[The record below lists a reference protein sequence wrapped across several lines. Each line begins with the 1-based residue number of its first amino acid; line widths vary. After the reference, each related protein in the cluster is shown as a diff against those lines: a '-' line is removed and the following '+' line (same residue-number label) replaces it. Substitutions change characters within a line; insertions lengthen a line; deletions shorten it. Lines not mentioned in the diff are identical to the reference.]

1 MRKEVDKIG
10 SIITYFSELLDY
22 FRALLIL
29 TDKYIEEYKTISPQ
43 LILRYS
49 KKLTKGKI
57 RLSSATSKA
66 LSGIERISLK
76 IRKISR
82 KLSEA
87 ISKEEKILLAEKHRE
102 FISVLEEIKKIYSLD
117 FKLLQD
123 ELISIEQ
130 SNAWERV
137 KELYEY
143 RDLIIKIISTIK
155 EAIEKT
161 KRIKRI
167 ISAEVMLSDLESFRN
182 EFPKLAAIFESGR
195 REIRLKENECRRLI
209 KAIRNALSRYFTK
222 GLFIAVRGPE
232 IHPIN
237 KKEEK
242 HWNIKG
248 TYFRRRKINIHLIAA

>member
-1 MRKEVDKIG
+1 MINKIDKIVA
-10 SIITYFSELLDY
+10 YFSELLDY

-66 LSGIERISLK
+66 LSEIERISLK

-82 KLSEA
+82 KLSKA
-87 ISKEEKILLAEKHRE
+87 ISKEEKILLAEKHRG

-123 ELISIEQ
+123 ELKDIER

-167 ISAEVMLSDLESFRN
+167 VSAEAMLSDMESFRN
-182 EFPKLAAIFESGR
+182 EFPKLAAIFESGK
-195 REIRLKENECRRLI
+195 REIRLKERECRKLI
-209 KAIRNALSRYFTK
+209 KIIRNALSKYFTK
-222 GLFIAVRGPE
+222 GLFIIVRGPE
-232 IHPIN
+232 VHPIN
-237 KKEEK
+237 KREEK

-248 TYFRRRKINIHLIAA
+248 TYFKKRKINIHLIAA

>member
-1 MRKEVDKIG
+1 MRKEVDKILA
-10 SIITYFSELLDY
+10 YFSELLDY

-29 TDKYIEEYKTISPQ
+29 TDKYIKEYKTISPQ

-66 LSGIERISLK
+66 LSEIERISLK

-82 KLSEA
+82 KLSKA

-102 FISVLEEIKKIYSLD
+102 FISVLEEIKKTFSLE
-117 FKLLQD
+117 FELLQD
-123 ELISIEQ
+123 ELIRIEQ
-130 SNAWERV
+130 SNELERI

-167 ISAEVMLSDLESFRN
+167 VSAEAMLSDLESFRN
-182 EFPKLAAIFESGR
+182 EFPKLAAIFESGK
-195 REIRLKENECRRLI
+195 REIRLKERECRKLI
-209 KAIRNALSRYFTK
+209 KVVRNALSRYFTK

-232 IHPIN
+232 VHPIN
-237 KKEEK
+237 KREEK

-248 TYFRRRKINIHLIAA
+248 TYFGKKINIHLIAA

>member
-1 MRKEVDKIG
+1 MRKEVNKILA
-10 SIITYFSELLDY
+10 YFSELLDY

-66 LSGIERISLK
+66 LSEIERISLK

-82 KLSEA
+82 KLSKA

-102 FISVLEEIKKIYSLD
+102 FISVLEEIKKIYSLE
-117 FKLLQD
+117 FELLQD
-123 ELISIEQ
+123 ELIRIEQ
-130 SNAWERV
+130 SNELERI

-167 ISAEVMLSDLESFRN
+167 VSAEAMLSDLESFRN
-182 EFPKLAAIFESGR
+182 AFPELAAVFESGK
-195 REIRLKENECRRLI
+195 REIRLKERECRKLI
-209 KAIRNALSRYFTK
+209 KVVRNALSRYFTK

-232 IHPIN
+232 VHPIN
-237 KKEEK
+237 KREEK

-248 TYFRRRKINIHLIAA
+248 TYFGKRKINIHLIAA